1 MALNDHK
8 YLNGESLYPD
18 IVTYCN
24 FGDHR
29 TATEV
34 DLQTAER
41 LAECLNQAGFAAEL
55 KPYTL

>member
-8 YLNGESLYPD
+8 YVNGESLYPD
-18 IVTYCN
+18 IVTCCN

-34 DLQTAER
+34 DLKTTEW
-41 LAECLNQAGFAAEL
+41 LAECLNQAGLATEL